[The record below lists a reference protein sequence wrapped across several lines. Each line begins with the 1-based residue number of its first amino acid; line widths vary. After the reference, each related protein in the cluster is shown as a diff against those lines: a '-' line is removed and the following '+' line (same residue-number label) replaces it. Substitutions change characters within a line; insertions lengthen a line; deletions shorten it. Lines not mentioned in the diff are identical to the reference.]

1 MPLKRIAYNIFFN
14 SCDGGLVLDYKIL
27 FFKSC
32 NASNSR
38 EGDLCKIQDSPLQ
51 INTSYTKKILVVRE
65 WSKRACKH
73 GQS

>member
-1 MPLKRIAYNIFFN
+1 MSKASSLKNRRGDLVGDKYMPLKRIAYNIFFN

-38 EGDLCKIQDSPLQ
+38 EGDLCKIQDAPFKYFL
-51 INTSYTKKILVVRE
+51 
-65 WSKRACKH
+65 H
-73 GQS
+73 